1 MAIVVCKEEEE
12 ALEEHLEACRLAW
25 LSHAEATGKHAE
37 ALEYAVTAAERSRI
51 QAAMVAGAV
60 APPPQAQGEAA
71 ADYSGGA
78 AEYSGEVSD
87 DDDPFGDP
95 FGNSSGDEY
104 LAHDPSRPLPAVDG
118 RYRPK
123 VVGSQPDSRFAV

>member
-12 ALEEHLEACRLAW
+12 ALEAHLEACRLAW

-51 QAAMVAGAV
+51 QAAMVGGAI

-78 AEYSGEVSD
+78 AEYGGEVSD
-87 DDDPFGDP
+87 DDDPFGQ
-95 FGNSSGDEY
+95 SSEDEY
-104 LAHDPSRPLPAVDG
+104 LAYDPSRPLPAVDG

-123 VVGSQPDSRFAV
+123 VVGSQPDSRLAI